1 MYQKVMKQ
9 ERKVD
14 PYPSK
19 ALHGCSWRTF
29 ISLFLCFSFQDC
41 FFFPDPKISKEFHQS
56 SLEDNTRPKDASG
69 RRANPLRITVDT
81 REPTMLCLML
91 LNVYK
96 RE

>member
-1 MYQKVMKQ
+1 MN
-9 ERKVD
+9 
-14 PYPSK
+14 
-19 ALHGCSWRTF
+19 LLLF
-29 ISLFLCFSFQDC
+29 SLR
-41 FFFPDPKISKEFHQS
+41 INAVIIVTKEFHQS

-96 RE
+96 RAVPRMKES